1 MTQARKTSKSNKKTS
16 QPLKKRQVE
25 SLSNTVQPTCVG
37 NVESS
42 TKSVPPKISPKAYK
56 LYGKVI
62 THTMTDADTE
72 KRKSEE
78 KKKDD
83 AKMNEVCWRD
93 HSRIWDIEGEF
104 KVITE
109 EAYARKN
116 CELDGVECYA
126 CGVKFGDK
134 SKKGKEDYWVPTRET
149 KVVACR
155 SVGQNCD
162 HACCGGC
169 LPDEL
174 KKFPKPKRGGR

>member
-1 MTQARKTSKSNKKTS
+1 MKG
-16 QPLKKRQVE
+16 
-25 SLSNTVQPTCVG
+25 LSNTVQPTCVG
-37 NVESS
+37 DVESS

-62 THTMTDADTE
+62 TQTMTDADSK
-72 KRKSEE
+72 KRKDEE
-78 KKKDD
+78 KKKDE

-109 EAYARKN
+109 EKYAKKN
-116 CELDGVECYA
+116 CELDKIECYV
-126 CGVKFGDK
+126 CGIKFGDK
-134 SKKGKEDYWVPTRET
+134 SKKGKKGYWVPTRET

-155 SVGQNCD
+155 SIGQNCD

-174 KKFPKPKRGGR
+174 EKFPKPKRGGR